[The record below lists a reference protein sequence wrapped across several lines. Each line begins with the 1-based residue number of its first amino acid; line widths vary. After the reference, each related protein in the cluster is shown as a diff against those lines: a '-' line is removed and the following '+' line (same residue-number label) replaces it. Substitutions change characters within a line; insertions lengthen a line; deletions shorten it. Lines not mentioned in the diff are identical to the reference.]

1 MPDPTPSRDNLA
13 DAQAAAGPC
22 PHHAVAKAWPMMI
35 NTIARGFAY
44 RESETAERDARV
56 KALEAEVAE
65 LELTIKGKTFSYPPD
80 ERDERIKALEAEVAS
95 VTDNCRYWRE
105 SFFDLRDSKRNN
117 VVLDDAI
124 RELHERE
131 AQLRRHGQHT
141 DECKRF
147 GTPPECTCGWT
158 AIEEGLDG
166 D

>member
-1 MPDPTPSRDNLA
+1 MDATTPDPESLAEVDRLFCVDDNPTVSDLKR
-13 DAQAAAGPC
+13 
-22 PHHAVAKAWPMMI
+22 AVQRAL
-35 NTIARGFAY
+35 
-44 RESETAERDARV
+44 AERDARIA
-56 KALEAEVAE
+56 ALEAEVAE

-95 VTDNCRYWRE
+95 VTDSCRYWRE

-131 AQLRRHGQHT
+131 AQLRWHGQHT